1 MSSSA
6 QFHFAAEFVTF
17 LAAAA
22 GLALV
27 LLRSELVSRAGW
39 AKPMMAGGFL
49 AIGTAAFLQGSLIVS
64 SDYDHFALVLRGVG
78 IVAALAGSVSWTAS
92 PNARAFLWVGLALL
106 AGALAIEANRASSA
120 ADALLTAGAV
130 GIGIAVLTVSRRSIA
145 ARVAATAAGA
155 LLLLVLVLSLA
166 LSSVLSST
174 VQREAFQRLNGRAA
188 QEASSVT
195 KSTNDVVTLG
205 AVYATLIGRTH
216 TDEVLKLAQ
225 DANAVNQPDPACAR
239 LVPGLGSAPP
249 TIGQCIQSDTTKLQ
263 QKKSIALAYL
273 AGASDTP
280 VAQAGF
286 DGIAPSAAPA
296 LLLAVAKSPVVKEV
310 TCPNGYRTSVEL
322 VGNRA
327 MSVAAIPVCP
337 DAPGTPVALGKFLVV
352 SPLNDAYLN
361 GRSQDDAA
369 LSLALVSR
377 AGVLAHYGDQPATKT
392 LQQLADQVLASGGP
406 RSVTANNRF
415 AWAQPVFR
423 TADDTAPIMT
433 LVASTPTTLFDDT
446 RRQLFRSLF
455 LIALGGTLLALLI
468 ASLVGER
475 IGAGLRRLTLAAG
488 SIQAGDFSVRA
499 EVVSD
504 DEVGILGAA
513 FDSMAA
519 SIEEK
524 TTALRQ
530 AADDETRLRNRL
542 EAVVAGM
549 GEALIAVD
557 AHGRITDFN
566 QAAEELVGVAAGDAF
581 ERPADQVLRLISED
595 GDDLSGRLRKPLPRR
610 WSATA
615 TLAPR
620 DDAGVPVAVS
630 AGVLRGAGGELA
642 GGVFVLR
649 DLRREREIERMK
661 TEFLSHV
668 GHELRTPLAGVLG
681 HAEILTR
688 RQLPAAQTRV
698 SHEEILKSGKRLER
712 IVEMLEF
719 FASSGAGRVPL
730 RPEHLHVRSLVDDA
744 VTRWQSKFEKPPA
757 ITRRVARTIP
767 DVTADRRWLT
777 ASIDEL
783 IDNALKFSPNGAR
796 ITVTAAEID
805 PQAAHNGNGAGP
817 ARNGRARGAR
827 VRARRGAVEISV
839 IDRGKGMSPDE
850 QELAFSDFAQ
860 GDGSDTRRYG
870 GLGLGLALVK
880 RVAEAHGGSVHCES
894 TPGKGSKFSIVLPA
908 VPKNRRR

>member
-39 AKPMMAGGFL
+39 TKPMMAGGFL

-78 IVAALAGSVSWTAS
+78 IVAAVAGTFTWSAGA
-92 PNARAFLWVGLALL
+92 NARAFLLVGLALL
-106 AGALAIEANRASSA
+106 AGALAIEANRASSS

-130 GIGIAVLTVSRRSIA
+130 GIGIAVLYVSRRSIA

-188 QEASSVT
+188 QEASFVT
-195 KSTNDVVTLG
+195 RSQNDVVVLG
-205 AVYATLIGRTH
+205 AAMATVIERTH
-216 TDEVLKLAQ
+216 QAEVIRLGS
-225 DANAVNQPDPACAR
+225 DPGAVNQPVAACSA
-239 LVPGLGSAPP
+239 PITGLGSAAP
-249 TIGQCIQSDTTKLQ
+249 TIAQCIGYDVTKLRGT
-263 QKKSIALAYL
+263 KVFSLAYL
-273 AGASDTP
+273 AGSTDTL

-286 DGIAPSAAPA
+286 DELAPTGASG
-296 LLLAVAKSPVVKEV
+296 LLLAVAKSRAVKETV
-310 TCPNGYRTSVEL
+310 CPGQYRSAVEL

-327 MSVAAIPVCP
+327 LSIAAIPVCQSGSTVP
-337 DAPGTPVALGKFLVV
+337 LGKFLVV

-361 GRSQDDAA
+361 TRSQDDAS

-377 AGVLAHYGDQPATKT
+377 AGVLAHYGGQPRTST
-392 LQQLADQVLASGGP
+392 LDKLASEVLASGSA
-406 RSVTANNRF
+406 RQITANNRF
-415 AWAQPVFR
+415 AWAQPVLR
-423 TADDTAPIMT
+423 TSDDTSPIMA

-475 IGAGLRRLTLAAG
+475 IGAGLRRLTVAAG

-504 DEVGILGAA
+504 DEVGLLGAA

-524 TTALRQ
+524 TTALKQ

-581 ERPADQVLRLISED
+581 ERPADQVLRLTSED

-610 WSATA
+610 WNAMA
-615 TLAPR
+615 TLSQH
-620 DDAGVPVAVS
+620 DDASVPVAVS

-730 RPEHLHVRSLVDDA
+730 RPEHLQVRSLVDDA
-744 VTRWQSKFEKPPA
+744 LTRWQSKFDKPPA
-757 ITRRVARTIP
+757 ISRRVARDLP
-767 DVTADRRWLT
+767 EVTADRRWLT

-783 IDNALKFSPNGAR
+783 IDNALKFSPNGSR
-796 ITVTAAEID
+796 ITVTAAEVD
-805 PQAAHNGNGAGP
+805 PQAVNNGNGSARS
-817 ARNGRARGAR
+817 RNGRVRNGR

-839 IDRGKGMSPDE
+839 IDRGKGMSPEE
-850 QELAFSDFAQ
+850 QELAFSDFVQ

-880 RVAEAHGGSVHCES
+880 RVAEAHGGSVRCES